1 MKRILT
7 LIIIIFSISV
17 TFSQIDN
24 KNNNSQSSS
33 STTNIS
39 NPTIPSV
46 LTISVSIG
54 GDFPITGS
62 FPAYINERVDQ
73 FITRMYL
80 NARQQALNNM
90 KDSQGNFTAIND
102 KLNNFSLRGVILKRS
117 NGDVLTIDLKKFRIN
132 GDFKNN
138 PYLKNDDILIFPSN
152 DLTRN
157 FFSISGAVNNPGKF
171 YFLEGDK
178 LSDAI
183 ELAQGINKAYKD
195 VTKAEIDRLSYDGE
209 KMKTISVNINDD
221 YPLERG
227 DRIRILADETQKKDF
242 KVTIIGEVKMP
253 GEIPIKKD
261 STTLNE
267 AIKRAGG
274 FTAEADLNRAQLI
287 RGANAFNS
295 LIFSK
300 QIEQL
305 QMLRMSTLKYEDSVY
320 FNIDEQLR
328 LLRGNGNVD
337 FTKLEDKNFTDTL
350 FLLRD
355 GDVIYIP
362 PKIDLVY
369 VFGQVNN
376 PGYVKFANNKDINFY
391 INLAGGL
398 GTTADND
405 IYLIKGK
412 TRSWIPE
419 DEVKEKGIKI
429 EAGDFIWVSKKSVHD
444 FWYQLERASR
454 IASVLSGIATL
465 IILIYQLRK

>member
-7 LIIIIFSISV
+7 FLILIFSVSISFAQV
-17 TFSQIDN
+17 DKKNDDN
-24 KNNNSQSSS
+24 QSSPR
-33 STTNIS
+33 TNIDFS
-39 NPTIPSV
+39 K

-54 GDFPITGS
+54 GDFPVTGS

-80 NARQQALNNM
+80 NARQNALTN
-90 KDSQGNFTAIND
+90 KDPQENFNAIND
-102 KLNNFSLRGVILKRS
+102 RLNNYSLRGIILKRS
-117 NGDVLTIDLKKFRIN
+117 NGDVLTLDLRKFRVN
-132 GDFKNN
+132 GDFANN
-138 PYLKNDDILIFPSN
+138 PYLKNDDVLIFPTN

-157 FFSISGAVNNPGKF
+157 FFTVSGAVNNPGKF
-171 YFLEGDK
+171 YFLDGDK

-195 VTKAEIDRLSYDGE
+195 VTKAEIDRLNYHGD
-209 KMKTISVNINDD
+209 KMETISVNINDD
-221 YPLERG
+221 YILGRG

-242 KVTIIGEVKMP
+242 TVRVIGEVKMP
-253 GEIPIKKD
+253 GSIPIKKD

-267 AIKRAGG
+267 AVKKAGG
-274 FTAEADLNRAQLI
+274 FTAVADLNRAQLI

-295 LIFSK
+295 LIFSN

-305 QMLRMSTLKYEDSVY
+305 QMLRMSTLKFEDSLY

-328 LLRGNGNVD
+328 LLRGNGNID

-369 VFGQVNN
+369 VYGQVNN
-376 PGYVKFANNKDINFY
+376 PGYVKFENNKDINFY

-398 GTTADND
+398 GTTADDD

-419 DEVKEKGIKI
+419 DEIKEKGIKI
-429 EAGDFIWVSKKSVHD
+429 EAGDFIWVSKESIHD
-444 FWYQLERASR
+444 FWYHLERASR

>member
-7 LIIIIFSISV
+7 FIIIIFSISV
-17 TFSQIDN
+17 SFSQVDN
-24 KNNNSQSSS
+24 KSDNSQSSQNT
-33 STTNIS
+33 TTNFS
-39 NPTIPSV
+39 NF
-46 LTISVSIG
+46 TISVTIG
-54 GDFPITGS
+54 GDFPITGT

-73 FITRMYL
+73 FVTKMYL
-80 NARQQALNNM
+80 SARQNALNNINNS
-90 KDSQGNFTAIND
+90 KETSAEIND
-102 KLNNFSLRGVILKRS
+102 KLNNFSLRGIILKRS
-117 NGDVLTIDLKKFRIN
+117 DGEVLTLDLKKFRIN
-132 GDFKNN
+132 GDFVNN
-138 PYLKNDDILIFPSN
+138 PYLKNDDILIFPPS
-152 DLTRN
+152 DLSRN

-171 YFLEGDK
+171 RYLDGDK

-183 ELAQGINKAYKD
+183 ELAQGINKAYKN

-209 KMKTISVNINDD
+209 KMQTISVNINED

-227 DRIRILADETQKKDF
+227 DRIRIIADETQKRDF
-242 KVTIIGEVKMP
+242 KVRVIGEVKMP

-261 STTLNE
+261 STTLNDV
-267 AIKRAGG
+267 IKKAGG

-295 LIFSK
+295 LIFSN

-320 FNIDEQLR
+320 FNIDERLR

-337 FTKLEDKNFTDTL
+337 FTKLEDKNFSDTL

-369 VFGQVNN
+369 VYGQVND
-376 PGYVKFANNKDINFY
+376 PGYVKFEKNKDMNFY

-412 TRSWIPE
+412 TRSWISE
-419 DEVKEKGIKI
+419 DDVKEKGIKI
-429 EAGDFIWVSKKSVHD
+429 EPGDFIWVSKKSMHD
-444 FWYQLERASR
+444 FWYHLDQASR

-465 IILIYQLRK
+465 IILVYQLKK

>member
-7 LIIIIFSISV
+7 FIIIIFSISV
-17 TFSQIDN
+17 SFSQVDN
-24 KNNNSQSSS
+24 KSDNSQSSQNT
-33 STTNIS
+33 TTNFS
-39 NPTIPSV
+39 NF
-46 LTISVSIG
+46 TISVTIG
-54 GDFPITGS
+54 GDFPITGT

-73 FITRMYL
+73 FITKMYL
-80 NARQQALNNM
+80 SARQNALNNINNS
-90 KDSQGNFTAIND
+90 KETSAEIND
-102 KLNNFSLRGVILKRS
+102 KLNNFSLRGIILKRS
-117 NGDVLTIDLKKFRIN
+117 DGEVLTLDLKKFRIN
-132 GDFKNN
+132 GDFVNN
-138 PYLKNDDILIFPSN
+138 PYLKNDDILIFPPS
-152 DLTRN
+152 DLSRN

-171 YFLEGDK
+171 RYLDGDK

-183 ELAQGINKAYKD
+183 ELAQGINKAYKN

-209 KMKTISVNINDD
+209 KMQTISVNINED

-227 DRIRILADETQKKDF
+227 DRIRIIADETQKRDF
-242 KVTIIGEVKMP
+242 KVRVIGEVKMP

-261 STTLNE
+261 STTLNDV
-267 AIKRAGG
+267 IKKAGG

-295 LIFSK
+295 LIFSN

-320 FNIDEQLR
+320 FNIDERLR

-337 FTKLEDKNFTDTL
+337 FTKLEDKNFSDTL

-369 VFGQVNN
+369 VYGQVND
-376 PGYVKFANNKDINFY
+376 PGYVKFEKNKDMNFY

-412 TRSWIPE
+412 TRSWISE
-419 DEVKEKGIKI
+419 DDVKEKGIKI
-429 EAGDFIWVSKKSVHD
+429 EPGDFIWVSKKSMHD
-444 FWYQLERASR
+444 FWYHLDQASR

-465 IILIYQLRK
+465 IILVYQLKK

>member
-7 LIIIIFSISV
+7 FIIIIFSISV
-17 TFSQIDN
+17 AFSQIDN
-24 KNNNSQSSS
+24 KNNNSQSSN
-33 STTNIS
+33 TTNIS
-39 NPTIPSV
+39 NPTITSV

-80 NARQQALNNM
+80 NARQQALNNI
-90 KDSQGNFTAIND
+90 KDSQGNFTEIND
-102 KLNNFSLRGVILKRS
+102 KLNNFSLRGIILKRS
-117 NGDVLTIDLKKFRIN
+117 NGDVLTLDIKKFRIN

-267 AIKRAGG
+267 AIKKAGG
-274 FTAEADLNRAQLI
+274 FTTEADLNRAQLI

-376 PGYVKFANNKDINFY
+376 PGYVKFENNKDINFY

-412 TRSWIPE
+412 TRSWVPE

-429 EAGDFIWVSKKSVHD
+429 EAGDFIWVSKKSAHD
-444 FWYQLERASR
+444 FWYHLERASR

>member
-7 LIIIIFSISV
+7 FIIIIFSISV
-17 TFSQIDN
+17 SFSQVDN
-24 KNNNSQSSS
+24 KSDNSQSSQNT
-33 STTNIS
+33 TTNFS
-39 NPTIPSV
+39 NF
-46 LTISVSIG
+46 TISVTIG
-54 GDFPITGS
+54 GDFPITGT

-73 FITRMYL
+73 FITKMYL
-80 NARQQALNNM
+80 SARQNALNNINNS
-90 KDSQGNFTAIND
+90 KETSAEIND
-102 KLNNFSLRGVILKRS
+102 KLNNFSLRGIILKRS
-117 NGDVLTIDLKKFRIN
+117 DGEVLTLDLKKFRIN
-132 GDFKNN
+132 GDFVNN
-138 PYLKNDDILIFPSN
+138 PYLKNDDILIFPPS
-152 DLTRN
+152 DLSRN

-171 YFLEGDK
+171 RYLDGDK

-183 ELAQGINKAYKD
+183 ELAQGINKAYKN

-209 KMKTISVNINDD
+209 KMQTISVNINED

-227 DRIRILADETQKKDF
+227 DRIRIIADETQKRDF
-242 KVTIIGEVKMP
+242 KVRVIGEVKMP

-261 STTLNE
+261 STTLNDV
-267 AIKRAGG
+267 IKKAGG

-295 LIFSK
+295 LIFSN

-320 FNIDEQLR
+320 FNIDERLR

-337 FTKLEDKNFTDTL
+337 FTKLEDKNFSDTL

-369 VFGQVNN
+369 VYGQVND
-376 PGYVKFANNKDINFY
+376 PGYVKFEKNKDMNFY

-412 TRSWIPE
+412 TRSWISE
-419 DEVKEKGIKI
+419 DDVKEKGVKI
-429 EAGDFIWVSKKSVHD
+429 EPGDFIWVSKKSMHD
-444 FWYQLERASR
+444 FWYHLDQASR

-465 IILIYQLRK
+465 IILVYQLKK

>member
-7 LIIIIFSISV
+7 FIIIIFSISV
-17 TFSQIDN
+17 SYSQVDN
-24 KNNNSQSSS
+24 KSDNSQSSS
-33 STTNIS
+33 STNTS
-39 NPTIPSV
+39 FSS
-46 LTISVSIG
+46 LAISVTIG

-80 NARQQALNNM
+80 SARQNALNNI
-90 KDSQGNFTAIND
+90 KDTKENIAEINNN
-102 KLNNFSLRGVILKRS
+102 LNNFSLRGIILKRS
-117 NGDVLTIDLKKFRIN
+117 DGEVLTLDLKKFRTD
-132 GDFKNN
+132 GDFVNN
-138 PYLKNDDILIFPSN
+138 PYLKNDDILIFPHS

-171 YFLEGDK
+171 HYLDGDK

-183 ELAQGINKAYKD
+183 ELAQGINKAYKN
-195 VTKAEIDRLSYDGE
+195 VTKAEIDRLSYSGE
-209 KMKTISVNINDD
+209 KMETISVNINDD

-227 DRIRILADETQKKDF
+227 DRIRILADETQKRDF
-242 KVTIIGEVKMP
+242 KVAVIGEVKMP

-267 AIKRAGG
+267 VIKKAGG

-295 LIFSK
+295 LIFSN

-305 QMLRMSTLKYEDSVY
+305 QMLRMSTLKYEDSIY

-337 FTKLEDKNFTDTL
+337 FTKLEDKNFSDTL

-369 VFGQVNN
+369 VYGQVND
-376 PGYVKFANNKDINFY
+376 PGYVKFERNRDINFY

-412 TRSWIPE
+412 TRSWISE
-419 DEVKEKGIKI
+419 DDVKEKGIKI
-429 EAGDFIWVSKKSVHD
+429 EPGDFIWVSKKSMHD
-444 FWYQLERASR
+444 FWYHLDQASR
-454 IASVLSGIATL
+454 IAAVLSGIATL
-465 IILIYQLRK
+465 IILVYQLKK

>member
-7 LIIIIFSISV
+7 FIIIIFSISV
-17 TFSQIDN
+17 SFSQVDN
-24 KNNNSQSSS
+24 KSDNSQSSQN
-33 STTNIS
+33 TTNNFS
-39 NPTIPSV
+39 NF
-46 LTISVSIG
+46 TISVTIG
-54 GDFPITGS
+54 GDFPITGT

-73 FITRMYL
+73 FITKMYL
-80 NARQQALNNM
+80 SARQNALNNINNS
-90 KDSQGNFTAIND
+90 KETSAEIND
-102 KLNNFSLRGVILKRS
+102 KLNNFSLRGIILKRS
-117 NGDVLTIDLKKFRIN
+117 DGEVLTLDLKKFRIN
-132 GDFKNN
+132 GDFVNN
-138 PYLKNDDILIFPSN
+138 PYLKNDDILIFPPS
-152 DLTRN
+152 DLSRN

-171 YFLEGDK
+171 RYLDGDK

-183 ELAQGINKAYKD
+183 ELAQGINKAYKN

-209 KMKTISVNINDD
+209 KMQTISVNINED

-227 DRIRILADETQKKDF
+227 DRIRIIADETQKRDF
-242 KVTIIGEVKMP
+242 KVRVIGEVKMP

-261 STTLNE
+261 STTLNDV
-267 AIKRAGG
+267 IKKAGG

-295 LIFSK
+295 LIFSN

-320 FNIDEQLR
+320 FNIDERLR

-337 FTKLEDKNFTDTL
+337 FTKLEDKNFSDTL

-369 VFGQVNN
+369 VYGQVND
-376 PGYVKFANNKDINFY
+376 PGYVKFEKNKDMNFY

-412 TRSWIPE
+412 TRSWISE
-419 DEVKEKGIKI
+419 DDVKEKGIKI
-429 EAGDFIWVSKKSVHD
+429 EPGDFIWVSKKSMHD
-444 FWYQLERASR
+444 FWYHLDQASR

-465 IILIYQLRK
+465 IILVYQLKK

>member
-7 LIIIIFSISV
+7 FIIIIFSISV
-17 TFSQIDN
+17 SFSQVDN
-24 KNNNSQSSS
+24 KSDNSQSSQN
-33 STTNIS
+33 TATNFS
-39 NPTIPSV
+39 NF
-46 LTISVSIG
+46 TISVTIG
-54 GDFPITGS
+54 GDFPITGT

-73 FITRMYL
+73 FVTKMYL
-80 NARQQALNNM
+80 NARQIALNNINNP
-90 KDSQGNFTAIND
+90 KETAAEIND
-102 KLNNFSLRGVILKRS
+102 KLNNFSLRGIILKRS
-117 NGDVLTIDLKKFRIN
+117 NGEVLTLDLKKFRIN
-132 GDFKNN
+132 GDFVNN
-138 PYLKNDDILIFPSN
+138 PYLKNDDILIFPPN

-157 FFSISGAVNNPGKF
+157 YFSISGAVNSPGKF
-171 YFLEGDK
+171 HYLDGDK

-183 ELAQGINKAYKD
+183 VLAQGINKAYKN
-195 VTKAEIDRLSYDGE
+195 VTNAEIDRLSYNGE
-209 KMKTISVNINDD
+209 KMETISVNINDNF
-221 YPLERG
+221 PLERG
-227 DRIRILADETQKKDF
+227 DRIRILADETQKRDF
-242 KVTIIGEVKMP
+242 KVTVIGEVKMP

-261 STTLNE
+261 SSTLNE
-267 AIKRAGG
+267 VIKKAGG

-295 LIFSK
+295 LIFSN

-305 QMLRMSTLKYEDSVY
+305 QMLRMSTLKYEDSIY

-337 FTKLEDKNFTDTL
+337 FTKLEDKNFSDTL

-355 GDVIYIP
+355 GDIIYIP

-369 VFGQVNN
+369 VYGQVND
-376 PGYVKFANNKDINFY
+376 PGYVKFEKNKDINFY

-412 TRSWIPE
+412 TRSWISE
-419 DEVKEKGIKI
+419 DDVKEKGIKI
-429 EAGDFIWVSKKSVHD
+429 EPGDFIWVSKKSMHD
-444 FWYQLERASR
+444 FWYHLDQASR

-465 IILIYQLRK
+465 IILVYQLKK